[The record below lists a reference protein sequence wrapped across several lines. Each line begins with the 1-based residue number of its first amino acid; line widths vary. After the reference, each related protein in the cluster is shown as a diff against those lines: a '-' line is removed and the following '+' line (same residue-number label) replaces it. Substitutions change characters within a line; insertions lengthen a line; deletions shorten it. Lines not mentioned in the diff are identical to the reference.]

1 MDLTEAIHGRRAV
14 REYTTARVDQGLVQ
28 QLIEAAI
35 QAPSALNRQ
44 PWLFTIISDQHLLAE
59 ISEKSKAYL
68 LATLSNGSLGQL
80 RKMLEDP
87 DFHLFYHAPS
97 LIVISASQTGAR
109 WAVEDCALAAENLM
123 LAAFAS
129 GLGTCWI
136 GLAQA
141 WLGTA
146 EGKRRFSSA
155 ATTWFPSPPSLL
167 DTQRPSLRRFPG
179 VSQSFNGSADPGTCC
194 ASAS

>member
-14 REYTTARVDQGLVQ
+14 REYTSASVDQALLRR
-28 QLIEAAI
+28 LIEAAI

-68 LATLSNGSLGQL
+68 LATLSNGSLDQL

-97 LIVISASQTGAR
+97 LIVISASQAGAP
-109 WAVEDCALAAENLM
+109 WAVEDCSLAAENLM
-123 LAAFAS
+123 LAAYAS

-146 EGKRRFSSA
+146 KGKTALQLGHDDAVPVAPIIVGYPKVQPGPVPRREPIIH
-155 ATTWFPSPPSLL
+155 WI
-167 DTQRPSLRRFPG
+167 G
-179 VSQSFNGSADPGTCC
+179 
-194 ASAS
+194 